1 MTKYHLRQPGL
12 TLLKASPFRFVS
24 ISFLFMIRA
33 SLVTKVYLIYPTDFE
48 ALRRR
53 RRWRRRRQRDTRR
66 H

>member
-1 MTKYHLRQPGL
+1 M
-12 TLLKASPFRFVS
+12 LKASPFRVVC

-53 RRWRRRRQRDTRR
+53 RRWRRQRRWRRRRQGDTRR